1 MCSSVRV
8 LPDCSKLSVVTVEPP
23 APVSALLSHE
33 NAGISSE
40 SFTDRLTKLEST
52 KVSPCPPSPPGLTTD
67 VEKCCGTA
75 AAVTGGYLC

>member
-33 NAGISSE
+33 YHWTQMMNLLIHIDDVIINQQPPVPLTLNIPSSAIRNNY
-40 SFTDRLTKLEST
+40 FLIWKLKTK
-52 KVSPCPPSPPGLTTD
+52 
-67 VEKCCGTA
+67 
-75 AAVTGGYLC
+75 